1 MGRKA
6 ESRLEQKCPGGFFNR
21 KWYSQGSAISPVL
34 FNIMINYIFTNL
46 DGCIK
51 LALYADD
58 GAIWMR
64 GRNENYVLEN
74 IGKAIEKVENWSYN
88 WGYKLSTSK
97 SCYMFF
103 YKEAQDWF

>member
-1 MGRKA
+1 
-6 ESRLEQKCPGGFFNR
+6 
-21 KWYSQGSAISPVL
+21 
-34 FNIMINYIFTNL
+34 MINDIFTNL

-64 GRNENYVLEN
+64 GINENYVLEN

-88 WGYKLSTSK
+88 WGFKLSTSK

-103 YKEAQDWF
+103 TKRRKIGAEKLTLYGQPMEKVSWSDSR